1 MKQKIILLA
10 FVVIMANAQTLKV
23 KQIEE
28 VKELSEKRQYYAQY
42 SPDGTKIL
50 STTENYEGINIYNI
64 ESKQVTKVTEA
75 IGSGYEAKFIDN
87 SNIAYRMDE
96 YIDNMR
102 YSTIKT
108 KNISTGKEIVYETRQ
123 RDVTVPVISGS
134 KLLYTKSTAMQS
146 KTMSAIALNKTK
158 AIEKAVA
165 MVESNKLESI
175 VIVENGKRT
184 EIAPK
189 GKVTYIWPSVSP
201 DGNKVLFTATGDGT
215 YISDKQGKI
224 LVKLGKLD
232 SPKWSPDGKYI
243 IGMEDKDDGHRY
255 ISSEIKIY
263 SIEGKEIL
271 NVTGG
276 KCGIAMYPSWDNSG
290 KKAVFNNLEGNVYV
304 AELEAK

>member
-1 MKQKIILLA
+1 
-10 FVVIMANAQTLKV
+10 
-23 KQIEE
+23 
-28 VKELSEKRQYYAQY
+28 
-42 SPDGTKIL
+42 
-50 STTENYEGINIYNI
+50 
-64 ESKQVTKVTEA
+64 
-75 IGSGYEAKFIDN
+75 
-87 SNIAYRMDE
+87 MDE